1 MGKGKRKRPARL
13 GEKVVTVREALGLSQ
28 NEIIRHLGLAD
39 ELTQAEISA
48 YERNVREPSL
58 DTLLAYANAAGVWID
73 VLVDD
78 NVDLPAKL
86 PCSPKHQGVRRK
98 SANRKTQSAK

>member
-1 MGKGKRKRPARL
+1 MGRGTRSRPLRL
-13 GEKVVTVREALGLSQ
+13 AEKLLYIRTTFNLSQ
-28 NEIIRHLGLAD
+28 NEIIRHLGVGD
-39 ELTQAEISA
+39 EITRDYVSA
-48 YERNVREPSL
+48 YERGVREPPL
-58 DTLLAYANAAGVWID
+58 PVLLAYADAAGVWID